1 MTDLVVL
8 TEGGAEVGFGHLM
21 RCISVKEAWVHGTAK
36 VLAQMEGA
44 TSAPKGVEVINWLK
58 KPSEIEG
65 LVSDNAVLLVDS
77 YRVDYDFFLYLKK
90 LFPFIVVL
98 DDYNR
103 ITYPVDLIICPATY
117 GNQSDYSNQ
126 LATVFGGPEYV
137 ILRPDIQ
144 NANQIHI
151 KDSIENILIT
161 FGGSQ
166 QDGSLYQRVNNLLE
180 GKGYKVH
187 VITGN
192 DSIAN
197 ELYSL
202 SSIVYGRL
210 NAKKMTEVMT
220 SVDLAITAS
229 GQTLNELAWLG
240 VPSVAI
246 KTGEDQHRNWDYY
259 SRHELVLGSL
269 LPEQS
274 DLDATINSALQA
286 TCNQRMEL
294 SSKLRD
300 LFHTVGAKQVS
311 NLIFD
316 SWSSLDG

>member
-126 LATVFGGPEYV
+126 SGRVFGGPEYV

-151 KDSIENILIT
+151 QDNIENILVT

-166 QDGSLYQRVNNLLE
+166 QDETLYQHVNNLLE

-192 DSIAN
+192 DSIAK
-197 ELYSL
+197 ELNSL

-210 NAKKMTEVMT
+210 NAKQMTEIMS

-246 KTGEDQHRNWDYY
+246 KTGEDQHGNWDYY
-259 SRHELVLGSL
+259 ARHRLVLGSV
-269 LPEQS
+269 LPEEA
-274 DLDATINSALQA
+274 DMKATINSALHA
-286 TCNQRMEL
+286 TWSQRMEL
-294 SSKLRD
+294 SRKLRD
-300 LFHTVGAKQVS
+300 LFHTVGANQVS
-311 NLIFD
+311 NLIYT